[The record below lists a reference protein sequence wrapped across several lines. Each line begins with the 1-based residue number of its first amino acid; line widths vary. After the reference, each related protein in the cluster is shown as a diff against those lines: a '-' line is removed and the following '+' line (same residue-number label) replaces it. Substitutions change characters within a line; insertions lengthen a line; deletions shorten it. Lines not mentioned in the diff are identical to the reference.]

1 MEDQENLP
9 YNLYPFVHLLPS
21 GNLFVFAG
29 QLSIVLDYNGNK
41 VMIRLGGE
49 VMRGDDTGSEDGC
62 SLQFVIHSFGSHGV
76 EFKIE
81 LQREFKVDL
90 HFVFCCKTT
99 KASALFSSFRS
110 PPPPSLPPSIRLP
123 PLLPSHRL

>member
-1 MEDQENLP
+1 MPAAFPRPPGNNKVGILEDQENLP

-49 VMRGDDTGSEDGC
+49 VKRGDDAASEDGC
-62 SLQFVIHSFGSHGV
+62 SLQFVIHSFGSHENG
-76 EFKIE
+76 I
-81 LQREFKVDL
+81 QD
-90 HFVFCCKTT
+90 
-99 KASALFSSFRS
+99 
-110 PPPPSLPPSIRLP
+110 
-123 PLLPSHRL
+123 

>member
-62 SLQFVIHSFGSHGV
+62 SLQFVIHSFGSHENG
-76 EFKIE
+76 IH
-81 LQREFKVDL
+81 D
-90 HFVFCCKTT
+90 
-99 KASALFSSFRS
+99 
-110 PPPPSLPPSIRLP
+110 
-123 PLLPSHRL
+123 